1 MRNHDIERIY
11 MQQLRNL
18 ESAVYV
24 LRRKK
29 RECEEEIA
37 YLKEPLENPEKPEKP
52 QFDIKGFLADVIR
65 DALLYGGIGSGC
77 IIWFVLGGISFLIKY
92 VGQIFFHSTNG
103 FYRFMVWIWENILIL
118 GIVVAIFGVA
128 FFLTKIIKRE
138 TKVYQDDMREYH
150 EYQEYYTRKCKENIT
165 KRKQKAVLLGKRV
178 QQLERIEGE
187 LRKGLALRNNL
198 YSYDWIPVNYRNIR
212 VVYYISDMVTTSEIT
227 IEEAL
232 KYYLLQEVNNKLDE
246 VLRRLDEII
255 RNQNQMFIRQAI
267 LEAQNEKKIR
277 QNETM
282 IRQMAQI
289 ETNTEMASQYAKLAA
304 NYTEANAYF
313 SWACYLSNNK

>member
-29 RECEEEIA
+29 REYEEEIE
-37 YLKEPLENPEKPEKP
+37 YLKEPLVNPEKPEKP
-52 QFDIKGFLADVIR
+52 EIDMGDTFIFGVFLGVLVGGGMVFTLGASIIFLSLFDWIFVDSDDWYGIVKNWTWDH
-65 DALLYGGIGSGC
+65 LLGI
-77 IIWFVLGGISFLIKY
+77 
-92 VGQIFFHSTNG
+92 
-103 FYRFMVWIWENILIL
+103 
-118 GIVVAIFGVA
+118 GIVVAVLTFIIYTIKGVRYA
-128 FFLTKIIKRE
+128 RRVFRRE
-138 TKVYQDDMREYH
+138 LYEY
-150 EYQEYYTRKCKENIT
+150 EKNCEYYNEKCKENAVKK
-165 KRKQKAVLLGKRV
+165 KRYTELLQRRV
-178 QQLERIEGE
+178 QQLNRIENE

-212 VVYYISDMVTTSEIT
+212 VAYYISDMVTTSAIT

-289 ETNTEMASQYAKLAA
+289 ETNTEMVSQYAKLAA